1 MKLLFM
7 SFLLITSMC
16 YCQNSSDEWTKDK
29 ADKWFNKKAWLNGL
43 NIAPDI
49 TIDKQEFAKQYHA
62 HQDRWDK
69 AFAYFKNTNLA
80 DVKPGRYTIDGEN
93 VYATVT
99 EGKLREM
106 STASYEAHKHYADIQ
121 YIINGSEQM
130 GVAPFEGAVEKVAYN
145 PEKDIAFYEANGKF
159 YKATPKAFFI
169 FFPERDAHK
178 PGITSAE
185 SDHNKKIV
193 IKVKTD

>member
-80 DVKPGRYTIDGEN
+80 EVKPGRYPIDGEN
-93 VYATVT
+93 VYAPVT
-99 EGKLREM
+99 EGKLREL
-106 STASYEAHKHYADIQ
+106 SASSYEVHKHYADIQ
-121 YIINGSEQM
+121 YVISGSEQI
-130 GVAPFEGAVEKVAYN
+130 GVAPFE
-145 PEKDIAFYEANGKF
+145 
-159 YKATPKAFFI
+159 
-169 FFPERDAHK
+169 
-178 PGITSAE
+178 
-185 SDHNKKIV
+185 
-193 IKVKTD
+193 